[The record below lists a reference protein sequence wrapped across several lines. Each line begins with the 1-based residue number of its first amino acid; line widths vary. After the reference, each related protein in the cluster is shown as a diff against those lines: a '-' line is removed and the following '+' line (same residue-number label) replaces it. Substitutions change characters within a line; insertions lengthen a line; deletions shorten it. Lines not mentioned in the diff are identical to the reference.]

1 MMKRGLSALSH
12 KHHPTHHHH
21 QIDHK
26 YSQLNKDS
34 STHLPT
40 LTFGA
45 SLSDSKQTALLQLIT
60 HMHTYTT
67 SEGLFRKPGNKHRM
81 EVLVQE
87 LETKC
92 PSEVFASGSF
102 NAHDFASVLKKFLSD
117 LPEPILMKRH
127 LDAYLQASGTFVL
140 AIIIILPILLHK
152 NKSIMV

>member
-1 MMKRGLSALSH
+1 MICRNIAASFRMMKRGLSALSH
-12 KHHPTHHHH
+12 MTHHRH
-21 QIDHK
+21 QNDHK
-26 YSQLNKDS
+26 YSQFNKDTDEL
-34 STHLPT
+34 THIPT

-45 SLSDSKQTALLQLIT
+45 SLCDGKQTALLQLIT
-60 HMHTYTT
+60 HMHTYIT

-92 PSEVFASGSF
+92 PSEVFASGSY

-127 LDAYLQASGTFVL
+127 LDAYLQASGTISDPFY
-140 AIIIILPILLHK
+140 
-152 NKSIMV
+152 